1 VICEQHWTFNSSCNN
16 ALRFVDNALK
26 KKERRRLIR
35 SHVMQ
40 GKTACRTY
48 TSRKGTR
55 PVQKKEQAVS
65 LVTDLSRNVHGL
77 KHTLGLRRLLWN
89 DLSLISFAEQ
99 LDYHSMNLVH
109 SCKSHPGTR
118 LLIS

>member
-1 VICEQHWTFNSSCNN
+1 
-16 ALRFVDNALK
+16 
-26 KKERRRLIR
+26 
-35 SHVMQ
+35 MQ
-40 GKTACRTY
+40 GKTVGKTY

-77 KHTLGLRRLLWN
+77 KYTLGLRRLLWN

-99 LDYHSMNLVH
+99 LEYRSMNLVH
-109 SCKSHPGTR
+109 NCKTHPGTR
-118 LLIS
+118 FLIS